1 MIGYLRGRIVERQ
14 PTRIILDV
22 QGVGYEVFIPVSTYD
37 RLQQGDEPVSVL
49 TYLHVREDVLQLY
62 GFASAEEKSLFLK
75 LISVSGIGPRVALGI
90 LSSSTVDEF
99 SEHIATANLTRLKAL
114 PGIGKKTAE
123 RLVIELKDKLSPA
136 GSSGSVTQMVH
147 RTDSAEDAIAALVS
161 LGYSRQNIE
170 KVITKILQD
179 GGAPDV
185 ESLIKVALR
194 QL

>member
-1 MIGYLRGRIVERQ
+1 MIGYLRGRIVDRQ

-99 SEHIATANLTRLKAL
+99 SEHIATANLARLKAL

-136 GSSGSVTQMVH
+136 GSSGSVTQMVQS
-147 RTDSAEDAIAALVS
+147 TDSAEDAIAALVS

-170 KVITKILQD
+170 KVITKILRD

>member
-1 MIGYLRGRIVERQ
+1 MIGFLRGRIIERQ

-37 RLQQGDEPVSVL
+37 RLQPGEEPVSVL
-49 TYLHVREDVLQLY
+49 TYLHVREDILQLY
-62 GFASAEEKSLFLK
+62 GFASPEEKSLFLK

-99 SEHIATANLTRLKAL
+99 CEHIATANLARLKAL

-123 RLVIELKDKLSPA
+123 RLVIELKDKLAPVA
-136 GSSGSVTQMVH
+136 GSGSVTQVMPK
-147 RTDSAEDAIAALVS
+147 TDSAEDAVAALVS
-161 LGYSRQNIE
+161 LGYSRQNVE
-170 KVITKILQD
+170 LVISKILRD
-179 GGAPDV
+179 GGAADV

>member
-99 SEHIATANLTRLKAL
+99 SEHIATANLARLKAL

>member
-99 SEHIATANLTRLKAL
+99 SEHIATANLARLKAL

-136 GSSGSVTQMVH
+136 GSSGSVTQMVR

-179 GGAPDV
+179 GGALDV